1 VREYAVLQSYSQDH
15 IFCGSRTQQIKQIG
29 NSVPVSAANV
39 LFSSIR
45 KQLEK
50 ADGIVEPAIIID
62 SDDEDDQGTRAGMR
76 DDPKRIA
83 RDRKTGETKR
93 DFGDDKDVIILDD

>member
-1 VREYAVLQSYSQDH
+1 
-15 IFCGSRTQQIKQIG
+15 
-29 NSVPVSAANV
+29 
-39 LFSSIR
+39 
-45 KQLEK
+45 
-50 ADGIVEPAIIID
+50 
-62 SDDEDDQGTRAGMR
+62 MR